1 LRVDCLRKEIVGDDD
16 PLSTMVECESRCFV
30 RVWHNTRDCSRT
42 GRPIL
47 LVTYRLA
54 LEAFAGTD
62 TDSYDLVFYNE
73 HARQRIRSVSMS
85 CDRLKL
91 SLRREP
97 FLGRMP
103 VGRSQTN
110 AKQLVRVD
118 LNRQFQGV
126 TVVTCT
132 VAYSL
137 DPYEPF
143 RSLKLVWAGHSRAF
157 LQSAYLGGG
166 GGGNDEEE
174 DEEEEEEEEEEE
186 KRKRGAVGVVVSVT
200 DVFFQFQPHS
210 LHQYCCVWRR

>member
-1 LRVDCLRKEIVGDDD
+1 
-16 PLSTMVECESRCFV
+16 MVECESRCFV
-30 RVWHNTRDCSRT
+30 RVWHDTRDCSRT

-62 TDSYDLVFYNE
+62 NDSFDLVFYNE

-85 CDRLKL
+85 GDRLKL

-97 FLGRMP
+97 FLGRIP
-103 VGRSQTN
+103 IGSSQTH

-132 VAYSL
+132 VAYAL

-143 RSLKLVWAGHSRAF
+143 RSLEQVWAGHSRAF

-166 GGGNDEEE
+166 GVSGSRPSKKEKEDDKEKEENEEEE
-174 DEEEEEEEEEEE
+174 DE
-186 KRKRGAVGVVVSVT
+186 KGKRGVFVSVTDT

-210 LHQYCCVWRR
+210 LHPFCCVWRHSSC